1 MEKAFRD
8 RWFSAGTEHPRI
20 PKRSSPFSGPRN
32 DSSPPQWYNRKTAWL
47 AGFPAPAHSPP
58 PPFTAPQPSSGP
70 TIPAYCHKPAWLAD
84 MINTRPNRAF
94 GRLLGTHRPHAW
106 PRPVPYPQ
114 APSGLGL
121 TALSPMPMDRGAR
134 RVEKGL
140 CPPLQEAGSWHSGWA
155 RQTGADQLVSPS
167 RMAEKSNNILMKG
180 K

>member
-1 MEKAFRD
+1 MAQQKNGLACRLPSPCSPA
-8 RWFSAGTEHPRI
+8 SA
-20 PKRSSPFSGPRN
+20 SPHC
-32 DSSPPQWYNRKTAWL
+32 
-47 AGFPAPAHSPP
+47 APA
-58 PPFTAPQPSSGP
+58 FQRP

-94 GRLLGTHRPHAW
+94 GRLLGTDRPHAW

-140 CPPLQEAGSWHSGWA
+140 CPPLQEAGGWHSGWA

-167 RMAEKSNNILMKG
+167 RTAEKSNNTLMKG